1 MKEVARLKK
10 GKKKVDDL
18 FSGSGAAEEKAAS
31 RARMRDAKL

>member
-18 FSGSGAAEEKAAS
+18 FSGLVQQKKKQHLAQG
-31 RARMRDAKL
+31 